1 MTMNVTLLPQNLR
14 LDLEA
19 GANLLDALLAREVP
33 VSYSCMAGQCAT
45 CRCTVIAGTMQTGTG
60 ESLRQASAGETVL
73 ACRSIVTGDCTIEL
87 PEVDEIVTH
96 PAKLL
101 KGTVVALDDLTHDVK
116 RLRLALNKPLEFSP
130 GQYASLQFTLQH
142 VRSYSMANI
151 GPANDLEFHL
161 RIVPGGHVTSYVASQ
176 LRIGDTVRVSGPRG
190 TAYLRRTHTGP
201 MLCIAGGTGLA
212 PILSIVRGTLE
223 AGMRN
228 PLHVYVGM
236 RAANDVYG
244 LDTLETLRAQH
255 PGLHV
260 HVVVATGE
268 ANARWRCG
276 PVTDAVAHDWSNLS
290 GWRAYLAG
298 SPAMTDAAS
307 VLLQSKG
314 IEPARIYAD
323 AFYTQSA

>member
-1 MTMNVTLLPQNLR
+1 MNVTLLPHNLR

-45 CRCTVIAGTMQTGTG
+45 CRCTVVAGTVRTQSGDAVREAGAG
-60 ESLRQASAGETVL
+60 ESVL
-73 ACRSIVTGDCTIEL
+73 ACRSVVSSDCTIEL

-101 KGTVVALDDLTHDVK
+101 KGTVIALDDLTHDVK
-116 RLRLALNKPLEFSP
+116 RLRLALNKPLAFSP
-130 GQYASLQFTLQH
+130 GQYASLQFTPQH

-151 GPANDLEFHL
+151 GPADELEFHV

-244 LDTLETLRAQH
+244 LDTLEALRAQH
-255 PGLHV
+255 PDLHV
-260 HVVVATGE
+260 HVVVATGT
-268 ANARWRCG
+268 AHAGWRCG
-276 PVTDAVAHDWSNLS
+276 PATDAVAHDWPDLG
-290 GWRAYLAG
+290 GWRAYVAG

-307 VLLQSKG
+307 ALLQAKG

-323 AFYTQSA
+323 AFHTQSA